1 MSGGVSSKSRD
12 RAGRASAAD
21 AESVAVLQGPEDGMS
36 VGHLMARARA
46 AILTNLDAELE
57 PFGLT
62 SSQYGVLKN
71 VADGVAETA
80 VDLCRLM
87 HYDNGSMTRLLD
99 RLEDKGLLRRERG
112 KEDRRMIHLHLTSN
126 GRIVLPRLRA
136 LAVRVLERHL
146 AGFTPH
152 EIDNLKRFLG
162 RMIENAE
169 TLKNGSSAS

>member
-1 MSGGVSSKSRD
+1 MNGEVSSKSRERRSD
-12 RAGRASAAD
+12 RIEPEQGAD
-21 AESVAVLQGPEDGMS
+21 LQAPEDGLT

-46 AILTNLDAELE
+46 AVLTSFDAELE

-62 SSQYGVLKN
+62 STQYGVLKN

-112 KEDRRMIHLHLTSN
+112 KEDRRLIHLRLTSN

-136 LAVRVLERHL
+136 LAVQVLERHL
-146 AGFTPH
+146 VGFTAT
-152 EIDNLKRFLG
+152 EIDNLKRYLG
-162 RMIENAE
+162 RMIENAQ
-169 TLKNGSSAS
+169 TSKNGPDQES